1 MGVFVDNQSLGLG
14 KYHKNITFL
23 SHGLINQNA
32 KDNMILIK
40 NRTMLILGYC
50 YSAILSTLP
59 KNWFLNCKTLL
70 KAAMDNDI
78 TRNQNVNKG

>member
-1 MGVFVDNQSLGLG
+1 
-14 KYHKNITFL
+14 
-23 SHGLINQNA
+23 
-32 KDNMILIK
+32 
-40 NRTMLILGYC
+40 MLILGYC